1 MNTVVVVLSSALML
15 ALVAIVALVLRGA
28 SPFATRQARRRTS
41 TGRPRLALLVAMPLG
56 IAMLLAAACGPAA
69 TPTPTPTPTPTSTPT
84 PAPTPTPTATPLP
97 TPTPTPAHTV
107 YPLTVTDLQGRSVKI
122 SARPSRIVTLHPTAT
137 ETLYRAGGVA
147 AGRDSSSRY
156 PPEAQSLPTV
166 GSAYT
171 PSIEG
176 IAALQPDLVIIEGLT
191 QARLI
196 DALQKL
202 NAPVVVVRA
211 ASLADISRSLA
222 LVGKIVDRDEA
233 AAQAIAAIN
242 ARVGAAKGLV
252 TSAKKVLILISDA
265 DRNIYA
271 AKPESYPGAVAG
283 MLGLTNLAAGLPD
296 SGPIPGFTTFT
307 GEQAVTASPDLIFTI
322 SPAPAPA
329 PKLSDMLP
337 RVPGY
342 SQLDAVKAGRVK
354 EISPELFLQAQGP
367 RIAEAVEEMAKL
379 VKEIAP

>member
-1 MNTVVVVLSSALML
+1 VNQLAAVVSNTVASAL
-15 ALVAIVALVLRGA
+15 ASIVGL
-28 SPFATRQARRRTS
+28 ARRGVVAPTIRKS
-41 TGRPRLALLVAMPLG
+41 GGRPPAGRPLSVILAATALG
-56 IAMLLAAACGPAA
+56 IAVLLAAACAPAA
-69 TPTPTPTPTPTSTPT
+69 TPTPTPTPTPTATPT
-84 PAPTPTPTATPLP
+84 PLPTPTPTATPAP
-97 TPTPTPAHTV
+97 TATPTPLPSA
-107 YPLTVTDLQGRSVKI
+107 YPVTVTDLQGRSIQI
-122 SARPSRIVTLHPTAT
+122 SKRPARIITLHPTAT

-147 AGRDSSSRY
+147 VGRDSSSRF

-166 GSAYT
+166 GSAYS

-176 IAALQPDLVIIEGLT
+176 IAALQPDLIVIEGLT

-211 ASLADISRSLA
+211 TSLADITRSLA
-222 LVGKIVDRDEA
+222 LVGRIVDKDA
-233 AAQAIAAIN
+233 VAAQAIADVN
-242 ARVGAAKGLV
+242 ARVAAAKGLV
-252 TSAKKVLILISDA
+252 TSAKKALILISDA

-296 SGPIPGFTTFT
+296 SGPYPGFTTFT
-307 GEQAVTASPDLIFTI
+307 GEQAVTANPDLVFAI

-342 SQLDAVKAGRVK
+342 SQLDAVKTGKVK
-354 EISPELFLQAQGP
+354 EINPELFLQAQGP

-379 VKEIAP
+379 VKETAP